1 MGGWCAVSPLAP
13 LNMKSKPV
21 EFGIPEGFTAPEGV
35 EAGEDFDLVCSLRM
49 KAGGTLCLTKLGDVE
64 MPGYKD
70 KDEKQ
75 RPEYGQ
81 ARQMMTG
88 ESMMGGE

>member
-1 MGGWCAVSPLAP
+1 
-13 LNMKSKPV
+13 MKSKPV
-21 EFGIPEGFTAPEGV
+21 EFQIPEGYTLPEGA
-35 EAGEDFDLVCSLRM
+35 EPGEDFDVVCSIRV
-49 KAGGTLCLTKLGDVE
+49 KANGTLCLVKLGDVE

-70 KDEKQ
+70 KDKDDKQ
-75 RPEYGQ
+75 RPAYGQ

>member
-1 MGGWCAVSPLAP
+1 
-13 LNMKSKPV
+13 MKSKLV
-21 EFGIPEGFTAPEGV
+21 EFAIPEGFTLPEGA
-35 EAGEDFDLVCSLRM
+35 EPGEDFDLVCSLRV

-64 MPGYKD
+64 MPGYKN
-70 KDEKQ
+70 KEPKTE

>member
-1 MGGWCAVSPLAP
+1 
-13 LNMKSKPV
+13 MKSKRV
-21 EFGIPEGFTAPEGV
+21 EFHIPEGFTLPEGA
-35 EAGEDFDLVCSLRM
+35 EPGEDFDLVCSLRV
-49 KAGGTLCLTKLGDVE
+49 KPNGTLCLTKLGDVE

-70 KDEKQ
+70 KDDKQ

>member
-1 MGGWCAVSPLAP
+1 
-13 LNMKSKPV
+13 MKSKLV
-21 EFGIPEGFTAPEGV
+21 EFAIPEGFTLPEGA
-35 EAGEDFDLVCSLRM
+35 EPGEDFDLVCSLRV

-64 MPGYKD
+64 MPGYND
-70 KDEKQ
+70 KEPKTE